1 VSTHG
6 DTAKEGRLI
15 FMVAPNGD
23 HSHNN
28 SSRYPTIGRP
38 EASEA
43 RTPNATMIR
52 NLNLAFN
59 TVRLQTI
66 METIQRIAPEGSP
79 LMALAQQGAEVV
91 NLIVVEKSVGNPQME
106 PSVGNNDRARHV
118 RSEAA
123 SSASSNHRLA
133 DNDT

>member
-1 VSTHG
+1 
-6 DTAKEGRLI
+6 
-15 FMVAPNGD
+15 
-23 HSHNN
+23 
-28 SSRYPTIGRP
+28 
-38 EASEA
+38 
-43 RTPNATMIR
+43 MIR

-59 TVRLQTI
+59 IVRLQTI